1 MTNTEVLRTED
12 VVSRKRRQKDIARL
26 DAAVAAANRSTVEIA
41 DAIAECEADEAWADD
56 DDFKHHRATHPEMLA
71 EFDGWPFGTWVG
83 WRYGFKVAYAAKMLH
98 AGRVRGVLASS
109 TKVEELP
116 QAETQ
121 ARLLSK
127 AMNCRYYESL
137 DEVRDDDAR
146 DEAVRRIWAAAL
158 KANDGDPGKAARS
171 FGTFAKD
178 DPFEPIA
185 REYRDTSASEEQA
198 AQRKARRLSTFR
210 QTLRGL
216 LVAGWRDEV
225 AGIIGEE
232 M

>member
-1 MTNTEVLRTED
+1 MSMTEVLRTED

-41 DAIAECEADEAWADD
+41 DAIAECEADQVWTDD

-71 EFDGWPFGTWVG
+71 EFNGWPFGTWIG
-83 WRYGFKVAYAAKMLH
+83 WRYGFKVSYAQKMLH
-98 AGRVRGVLASS
+98 TGRVRGVLASGTS
-109 TKVEELP
+109 VLEGPANES
-116 QAETQ
+116 Q
-121 ARLLSK
+121 ARHLSK

-146 DEAVRRIWAAAL
+146 DDAIRRIWSAAL
-158 KANDGDPGKAARS
+158 KANADDPGKAARA
-171 FGTFAKD
+171 FGSFAKE

-185 REYRDTSASEEQA
+185 REYRDTTASIEQME
-198 AQRKARRLSTFR
+198 QRKARRLATFR

-225 AGIIGEE
+225 ADIIGEE